1 MTQVLKARA
10 GKITEEMEVVALAEG
25 VDVEFI
31 RERVADGRIV
41 IPRNKNRKPFRV
53 CGIGEG
59 MRVKVN
65 ALIGTSSNRDDMA
78 MEARKLKAAQDA
90 GCDSFMDL
98 STGSSIDTMRRQ
110 TLDMAEVAVGCTTI
124 YQAGQEAIDKY
135 GSVVEMRPKDILDI
149 IEKQAADGM
158 DFMAVHCAFNNVVL
172 KTMQTTGRVT
182 WVVSRGGAFI
192 TGWMLHN
199 QKENPLYENFD
210 RILEIMKAHD
220 VTLSVGDAIRPGAT
234 ADSMDGAQ
242 IQGLLVQGDLAKR
255 AQAAGVQVMIEGPGH
270 VPLNHVETTMRLEK
284 RLCNNAPYFIL
295 GTLATDVAPGYDN
308 ITGAIGGAF
317 AGSCGAD
324 FLCYLTPAEHLGLPL
339 EEDVRTGVITTK
351 MAAHIADVARGHKAA
366 IARENEMARARV
378 AGDIDRQIKAAL
390 APDRLIA
397 ANKGNG
403 HNGHL
408 CVSCGADCAV
418 QVAAK
423 YFGIGH

>member
-10 GKITEEMEVVALAEG
+10 GKITEEMEAVALTERSTSSSSG
-25 VDVEFI
+25 
-31 RERVADGRIV
+31 RRVADGRIV
-41 IPRNKNRKPFRV
+41 IPRNKNRKAFSY

-90 GCDSFMDL
+90 GCDSVMDL
-98 STGSSIDTMRRQ
+98 STGASIDAMRRQ
-110 TLDMAEVAVGCTTI
+110 TLDLANVAVGCTTI
-124 YQAGQEAIDKY
+124 YQAGEEAIEKY
-135 GSVVEMRPKDILDI
+135 GSVVDMRPKDILKH

-158 DFMAVHCAFNNVVL
+158 DFMAIHSAFNTAVLNV
-172 KTMQTTGRVT
+172 MQKTGRVT

-199 QKENPLYENFD
+199 KKENPLYENYD
-210 RILEIMKAHD
+210 RILEILKAHD
-220 VTLSVGDAIRPGAT
+220 VTLSLGDAIRPGAT

-242 IQGLLVQGDLAKR
+242 MQGLLVQGDLAKR

-270 VPLNHVETTMRLEK
+270 VPLNHVEATMKLEK

-378 AGDIDRQIKAAL
+378 AGDIDRQINAAL
-390 APDRLIA
+390 APDKLIDA
-397 ANKGNG
+397 AKGNG
-403 HNGHL
+403 HGGHL
-408 CVSCGADCAV
+408 CVSCSEDCAV
-418 QVAAK
+418 QEAAK
-423 YFGIGH
+423 YFGIAN